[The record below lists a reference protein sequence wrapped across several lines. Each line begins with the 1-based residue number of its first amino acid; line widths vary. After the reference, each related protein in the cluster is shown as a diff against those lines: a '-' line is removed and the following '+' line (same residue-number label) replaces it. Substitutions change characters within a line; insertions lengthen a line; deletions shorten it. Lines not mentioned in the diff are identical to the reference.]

1 MPTERRPETISGVE
15 SDARRLTLEVE
26 GGGNGD
32 VIAGRMSDETGASV
46 PFQGWLGLAS
56 ALEHLLTPG
65 LLTPGPNPSQPP
77 VES

>member
-1 MPTERRPETISGVE
+1 MPTERRPETMSGME
-15 SDARRLTLEVE
+15 SEARRLTLEVE
-26 GGGNGD
+26 GGDDGD
-32 VIAGRMSDETGASV
+32 VIAGRMIDETGASV

-65 LLTPGPNPSQPP
+65 LFTPATNPTRPP